1 MKRKIINMA
10 KSKIRIKLIS
20 VVLSIT
26 AVLLLS
32 VTGTFA
38 YINYRTDTVS
48 NKFDKGLINITVNEN
63 FEPDDITTEG
73 IDKKVIIKNDS
84 LSGQLNVADCYVRVN
99 LVATWVNDDGTVN
112 PVNADEM
119 IDYTLNL
126 TDDGWSKGDDGFYYY
141 SQKLGKD
148 ESTTCLLEKVALKD
162 NVTRPDSGH
171 LEVNVLADAVSAD
184 KFETAWK

>member
-84 LSGQLNVADCYVRVN
+84 LLFVLYNNSLILHNQ
-99 LVATWVNDDGTVN
+99 
-112 PVNADEM
+112 
-119 IDYTLNL
+119 
-126 TDDGWSKGDDGFYYY
+126 
-141 SQKLGKD
+141 
-148 ESTTCLLEKVALKD
+148 STKVM
-162 NVTRPDSGH
+162 S
-171 LEVNVLADAVSAD
+171 
-184 KFETAWK
+184 